1 MGSQV
6 STESD
11 FYEGPTTQEVNNSE
25 YKLIPVTQKADSF
38 VDQLREKTDESIIKI
53 KIDKQKLINGLYE
66 TNLELQNKYSKNMLQ
81 YIRDQLLNAALEGK
95 DYHTVVMNFNKY
107 GPLNNPTKDLLA
119 YDNISDFFHTV
130 DDNNSLNQ
138 ETKKSILISVLF
150 RELSP
155 ILKNFAKQSNFNYCE
170 KNISVVP
177 FCDIRLQKADQ
188 GLVTFHFVWKK
199 CVN

>member
-11 FYEGPTTQEVNNSE
+11 FYEGPTNQEVNNSE

-38 VDQLREKTDESIIKI
+38 VDHLREKTDEAIIKI
-53 KIDKQKLINGLYE
+53 KIDKQKLINGLFE
-66 TNLELQNKYSKNMLQ
+66 TNLEIQKYSSKNMFQ
-81 YIRDQLLNAALEGK
+81 YIRAQLLKAALDGK
-95 DYHTVVMNFNKY
+95 AYHTVEMNFNKY

-119 YDNISDFFHTV
+119 YDNISDFFHKV
-130 DDNNSLNQ
+130 DDNNSLDQ

-155 ILKNFAKQSNFNYCE
+155 ILKNFANQSNFNYCE
-170 KNISVVP
+170 KDISVVP
-177 FCDIRLQKADQ
+177 FCDIRLHKAAQ
-188 GLVTFHFVWKK
+188 GFVSFHFVWKK